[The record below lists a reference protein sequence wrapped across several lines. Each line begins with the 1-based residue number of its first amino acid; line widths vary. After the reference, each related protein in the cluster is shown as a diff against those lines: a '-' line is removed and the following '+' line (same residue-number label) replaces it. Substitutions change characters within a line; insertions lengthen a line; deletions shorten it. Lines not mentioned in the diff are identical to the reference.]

1 MNYYKNG
8 NALLQTKTPLEELNG
23 YVEITETEYYEIRA
37 LKAANRSSKQP
48 SEKAIKLERIAQL
61 KRFLAESDYQ
71 AIKYAEGWL
80 TEEEYAPIR
89 IQRQNWRNEIN
100 VLENELEEDA
110 EPAAIDEPEDYV
122 EPEENNG

>member
-48 SEKAIKLERIAQL
+48 SEKTIKLERIAQL
-61 KRFLAESDYQ
+61 KRFLTESDYQ
-71 AIKYAEGWL
+71 AIKFAEGWL
-80 TEEEYAPIR
+80 TEEEYAPIK

-100 VLENELEEDA
+100 MLENELEED
-110 EPAAIDEPEDYV
+110 V
-122 EPEENNG
+122 EPVIHEEEGEEESEDE